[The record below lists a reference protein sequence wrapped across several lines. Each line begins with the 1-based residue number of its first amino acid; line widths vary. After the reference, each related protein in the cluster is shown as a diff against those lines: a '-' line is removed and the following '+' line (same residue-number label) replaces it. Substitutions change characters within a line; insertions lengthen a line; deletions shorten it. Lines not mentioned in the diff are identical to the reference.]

1 LAQQTGVLG
10 EVKASIP
17 GAIWA
22 TPPAS
27 LRHRVRGHLRLQHRQ
42 PKFASSVTRLG
53 ESAAV
58 GHSPRGVFFDGTVL
72 FPAELPAIDCRP
84 TADMASRPRSSARLP
99 CADGAPP
106 YAAASI
112 LVNDCGASLPSTE
125 IITRALIDPHG
136 LEPVHGAASVDV
148 RFGVHRAISSYVPIL
163 TRNLGGRTTKSSASM
178 NKSRRALQVRRRI
191 RHCAGSRFA
200 KLRMCRP

>member
-1 LAQQTGVLG
+1 VQSGQRRQ
-10 EVKASIP
+10 
-17 GAIWA
+17 
-22 TPPAS
+22 
-27 LRHRVRGHLRLQHRQ
+27 RHCGTA
-42 PKFASSVTRLG
+42 FADTYASST
-53 ESAAV
+53 
-58 GHSPRGVFFDGTVL
+58 
-72 FPAELPAIDCRP
+72 
-84 TADMASRPRSSARLP
+84 ASRNSLHRSHGLGKALRSGIHLVESFLTGLSCSRQNFPQSIAGGLPIWRHDRRSSAQLP
-99 CADGAPP
+99 WNDGAPP